1 MDRTKTGA
9 LIAAARKEQNMTQK
23 ELAAALHVSDRA
35 VSKWERGAGFPD
47 ISLLEP
53 LADALGLGVL
63 DLLQGERG
71 TAEVESDGQ
80 VRGAVRIVVREAN
93 KKLHRL
99 LRGAKIFLAIC
110 VAVVLFWKGYEF
122 FKTNGDGFDPVE
134 NRQVIQQGY
143 ENNCR
148 GLSGRGIYQIEVTAP
163 DRYTVITDAEDIDR
177 FLAVLAQIEVKGTYR
192 EWGPHS
198 LDNTIRV
205 IASGWT
211 PDDQFIDTEDYAF
224 ALTFPAFTAGR
235 EGEKLEFYFEVEIDG
250 EDVWTVIEEE
260 LDAIAGIS

>member
-1 MDRTKTGA
+1 M
-9 LIAAARKEQNMTQK
+9 
-23 ELAAALHVSDRA
+23 
-35 VSKWERGAGFPD
+35 RG
-47 ISLLEP
+47 S
-53 LADALGLGVL
+53 
-63 DLLQGERG
+63 
-71 TAEVESDGQ
+71 
-80 VRGAVRIVVREAN
+80 
-93 KKLHRL
+93 
-99 LRGAKIFLAIC
+99 
-110 VAVVLFWKGYEF
+110 VLFWKGYEF

-148 GLSGRGIYQIEVTAP
+148 GLSGRRIYQIEVTAP

>member
-1 MDRTKTGA
+1 M
-9 LIAAARKEQNMTQK
+9 
-23 ELAAALHVSDRA
+23 
-35 VSKWERGAGFPD
+35 
-47 ISLLEP
+47 
-53 LADALGLGVL
+53 
-63 DLLQGERG
+63 
-71 TAEVESDGQ
+71 
-80 VRGAVRIVVREAN
+80 VREAN
-93 KKLHRL
+93 KKLHRI

>member
-1 MDRTKTGA
+1 MWSGKQTKTAQA
-9 LIAAARKEQNMTQK
+9 LK
-23 ELAAALHVSDRA
+23 
-35 VSKWERGAGFPD
+35 
-47 ISLLEP
+47 
-53 LADALGLGVL
+53 
-63 DLLQGERG
+63 
-71 TAEVESDGQ
+71 
-80 VRGAVRIVVREAN
+80 
-93 KKLHRL
+93 
-99 LRGAKIFLAIC
+99 GAKIFLAIC
-110 VAVVLFWKGYEF
+110 VAVCYFGRDMNSLKPMAMDLTLWKTVRSF
-122 FKTNGDGFDPVE
+122 SKDMKTTAEDCLAGDH
-134 NRQVIQQGY
+134 
-143 ENNCR
+143 
-148 GLSGRGIYQIEVTAP
+148 QIEVTAP

>member
-1 MDRTKTGA
+1 M
-9 LIAAARKEQNMTQK
+9 
-23 ELAAALHVSDRA
+23 
-35 VSKWERGAGFPD
+35 
-47 ISLLEP
+47 
-53 LADALGLGVL
+53 
-63 DLLQGERG
+63 
-71 TAEVESDGQ
+71 
-80 VRGAVRIVVREAN
+80 
-93 KKLHRL
+93 
-99 LRGAKIFLAIC
+99 
-110 VAVVLFWKGYEF
+110 
-122 FKTNGDGFDPVE
+122 
-134 NRQVIQQGY
+134 
-143 ENNCR
+143 
-148 GLSGRGIYQIEVTAP
+148 TAP
-163 DRYTVITDAEDIDR
+163 DRYTVITDAEDIER

>member
-63 DLLQGERG
+63 DLLRGERG

-80 VRGAVRIVVREAN
+80 VLGAGRIVVREAN

-110 VAVVLFWKGYEF
+110 VAVCYFGRDMNSLKPMAMDLTLWKTVRSF
-122 FKTNGDGFDPVE
+122 SKDMKT
-134 NRQVIQQGY
+134 
-143 ENNCR
+143 
-148 GLSGRGIYQIEVTAP
+148 T
-163 DRYTVITDAEDIDR
+163 AEDC
-177 FLAVLAQIEVKGTYR
+177 LAG
-192 EWGPHS
+192 GS
-198 LDNTIRV
+198 IR
-205 IASGWT
+205 S
-211 PDDQFIDTEDYAF
+211 
-224 ALTFPAFTAGR
+224 R
-235 EGEKLEFYFEVEIDG
+235 
-250 EDVWTVIEEE
+250 
-260 LDAIAGIS
+260 

>member
-63 DLLQGERG
+63 DLLRGERG

-80 VRGAVRIVVREAN
+80 VLGAVRIVVRDAN

-110 VAVVLFWKGYEF
+110 VAVCYFGRDMNSLKPMAMDLTLWKTVRSF
-122 FKTNGDGFDPVE
+122 SKDMKT
-134 NRQVIQQGY
+134 
-143 ENNCR
+143 
-148 GLSGRGIYQIEVTAP
+148 T
-163 DRYTVITDAEDIDR
+163 AEDC
-177 FLAVLAQIEVKGTYR
+177 LAG
-192 EWGPHS
+192 GS
-198 LDNTIRV
+198 IR
-205 IASGWT
+205 S
-211 PDDQFIDTEDYAF
+211 
-224 ALTFPAFTAGR
+224 R
-235 EGEKLEFYFEVEIDG
+235 
-250 EDVWTVIEEE
+250 
-260 LDAIAGIS
+260 

>member
-9 LIAAARKEQNMTQK
+9 LITAARKEQNMTQK

-63 DLLQGERG
+63 DLLRGERG

-80 VRGAVRIVVREAN
+80 VREAVRIVVREAK
-93 KKLHRL
+93 KKLYRL
-99 LRGAKIFLAIC
+99 LWGAKICLAIC
-110 VAVVLFWKGYEF
+110 LAVVLFWKGYEF

-134 NRQVIQQGY
+134 NRRVIQQGY

-148 GLSGRGIYQIEVTAP
+148 GLSHRGIYQIEVTAQ
-163 DRYTVITDAEDIDR
+163 DRYAILTDSEDIDR
-177 FLAVLAQIEVKGTYR
+177 LLAILAKIEVKGTYR

-211 PDDQFIDTEDYAF
+211 PNDQFIDTEDYAF
-224 ALTFPAFTAGR
+224 ALTFPAFTAGS
-235 EGEKLEFYFEVEIDG
+235 EGEKLEFYFEAEIDG
-250 EDVWTVIEEE
+250 EDAWTVIEEE
-260 LDAIAGIS
+260 LDAIAGIL